1 VVGINDLV
9 VVATPDAV
17 LVVPKDEAQ
26 RVKDV
31 VEALRENGWD
41 DVL

>member
-1 VVGINDLV
+1 
-9 VVATPDAV
+9 
-17 LVVPKDEAQ
+17 VPKEQTQ

-31 VEALRENGWD
+31 VEALREKGWD

>member
-1 VVGINDLV
+1 V

-17 LVVPKDEAQ
+17 LVAPKDRAQ
-26 RVKDV
+26 HVKDV
-31 VEALRENGWD
+31 VEALRAKGWD